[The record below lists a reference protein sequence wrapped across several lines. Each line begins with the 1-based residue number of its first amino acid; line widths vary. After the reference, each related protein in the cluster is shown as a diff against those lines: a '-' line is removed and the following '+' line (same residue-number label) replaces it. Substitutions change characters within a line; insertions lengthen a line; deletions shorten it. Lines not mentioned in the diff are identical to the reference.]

1 MTTNIVAMLLLT
13 PGDALLACCRIVY
26 DMAVDALYMGAD
38 VAVVVVVIG
47 IVAANVDSNGVGA
60 AVVVVAVINSS

>member
-1 MTTNIVAMLLLT
+1 
-13 PGDALLACCRIVY
+13 
-26 DMAVDALYMGAD
+26 MAVDALYMGAD